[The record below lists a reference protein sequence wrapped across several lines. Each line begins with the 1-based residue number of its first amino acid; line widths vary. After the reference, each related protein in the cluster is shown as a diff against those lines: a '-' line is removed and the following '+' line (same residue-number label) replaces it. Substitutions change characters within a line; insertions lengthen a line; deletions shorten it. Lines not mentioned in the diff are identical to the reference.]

1 MVKAI
6 TQREWQAEVLNSPI
20 PVLVDFWAVWC
31 GPCRL
36 IAPIVE
42 ELARQYEGKLKV
54 YKVDVDQEQSLAMQY
69 GIMSI
74 PTLLLF
80 KNGQVVEQIVGALPK
95 SAIEQRIAKHLGSL
109 CTPTHS
115 SLSLVIVALHRTERG
130 RCRAILSRL
139 PPAQLRHAPPTR
151 SGALC

>member
-1 MVKAI
+1 MLMAKAI
-6 TQREWQAEVLNSPI
+6 TQSEWQAEVLNAPV

-31 GPCRL
+31 NPCRL

-42 ELARQYEGKLKV
+42 ELSQQYEGKLRV

-95 SAIEQRIAKHLGSL
+95 GAIEQRIAKHL
-109 CTPTHS
+109 
-115 SLSLVIVALHRTERG
+115 
-130 RCRAILSRL
+130 
-139 PPAQLRHAPPTR
+139 
-151 SGALC
+151 

>member
-1 MVKAI
+1 MAKAI
-6 TQREWQAEVLNSPI
+6 TQREWQAEVLNSPV

-95 SAIEQRIAKHLGSL
+95 GAIEQRIAKHL
-109 CTPTHS
+109 
-115 SLSLVIVALHRTERG
+115 
-130 RCRAILSRL
+130 
-139 PPAQLRHAPPTR
+139 
-151 SGALC
+151 

>member
-1 MVKAI
+1 MAKAI
-6 TQREWQAEVLNSPI
+6 THSEWQTEVLNSPV

-42 ELARQYEGKLKV
+42 ELGQQYEGKLKV
-54 YKVDVDQEQSLAMQY
+54 YKVDVDQEQQLAMQY

-95 SAIEQRIAKHLGSL
+95 GAIEQKLAKHL
-109 CTPTHS
+109 
-115 SLSLVIVALHRTERG
+115 
-130 RCRAILSRL
+130 
-139 PPAQLRHAPPTR
+139 
-151 SGALC
+151 

>member
-1 MVKAI
+1 MLMAKAI
-6 TQREWQAEVLNSPI
+6 TQREWQAEVLNSPV

-95 SAIEQRIAKHLGSL
+95 GAIEQRIAKHL
-109 CTPTHS
+109 
-115 SLSLVIVALHRTERG
+115 
-130 RCRAILSRL
+130 
-139 PPAQLRHAPPTR
+139 
-151 SGALC
+151 